1 MKNCLKIRYI
11 HFESDFK
18 NIDWK
23 STRQL
28 RENDPS
34 TSFDIF
40 ITTIKN
46 VIAKH
51 APLKKLSTKE
61 KNLYKPWICLFSNPV
76 YETSFLR

>member
-1 MKNCLKIRYI
+1 MTSLIIQILQIYNL
-11 HFESDFK
+11 K

-23 STRQL
+23 STLQL

-51 APLKKLSTKE
+51 APLKKLSTKAMD
-61 KNLYKPWICLFSNPV
+61 NLRYINFH
-76 YETSFLR
+76 